1 MGYCSQKTDLKC
13 FPPAVTPFSSRR
25 LNELLFE
32 NQWIV
37 SSVAM
42 MNENYLRNARDT
54 ERQYV
59 MCHELGHAWGLPHRD
74 EIVGNRDL
82 GTCLDYTITPQNNMK
97 PDEVD
102 FSNLQDM
109 YGDVNSGRRRRLRLT
124 VPTPFD
130 DDAEV
135 LHVSQYANRT
145 YTNMAFAATQSNHRR
160 RRRRARVLLH
170 KTEHAEVWEEDLGQ
184 GRRLVTTVLLSVE

>member
-1 MGYCSQKTDLKC
+1 MFTSL
-13 FPPAVTPFSSRR
+13 FSLSSRR

-32 NQWIV
+32 NGWIV

-42 MNENYLRNARDT
+42 MNENYLRNARDA

-82 GTCLDYTITPQNNMK
+82 GTCLDYTVTPQNNMK
-97 PDEVD
+97 PDEID

-109 YGDVNSGRRRRLRLT
+109 YGEVNAGRRRRLRLA
-124 VPTPFD
+124 VPTPVGD
-130 DDAEV
+130 DTEV
-135 LHVSQYANRT
+135 LHISQYANTNRT
-145 YTNMAFAATQSNHRR
+145 HTKITNTG
-160 RRRRARVLLH
+160 RRRARVLLH
-170 KTEHAEVWEEDLGQ
+170 KTEQAEIWEEDLGQ
-184 GRRLVTTVLLSVE
+184 GRRLVTTMLLSQ

>member
-1 MGYCSQKTDLKC
+1 
-13 FPPAVTPFSSRR
+13 
-25 LNELLFE
+25 
-32 NQWIV
+32 
-37 SSVAM
+37 

-97 PDEVD
+97 PDEID
-102 FSNLQDM
+102 FSNLQEM
-109 YGDVNSGRRRRLRLT
+109 YGDVNAGRRRRLKMTRT
-124 VPTPFD
+124 ATKRD
-130 DDAEV
+130 DTEA

-145 YTNMAFAATQSNHRR
+145 HTNTAFDASQSNRR
-160 RRRRARVLLH
+160 RRRRERVLLH
-170 KTEHAEVWEEDLGQ
+170 KTEHAEVYEEDLGQ
-184 GRRLVTTVLLSVE
+184 GRRLVTTMLLSVEVNS

>member
-1 MGYCSQKTDLKC
+1 
-13 FPPAVTPFSSRR
+13 
-25 LNELLFE
+25 
-32 NQWIV
+32 
-37 SSVAM
+37 

-97 PDEVD
+97 PDEID
-102 FSNLQDM
+102 FSNLQEM
-109 YGDVNSGRRRRLRLT
+109 YGVVNSGRRRRLRLT
-124 VPTPFD
+124 VPTPFGD
-130 DDAEV
+130 DTEV
-135 LHVSQYANRT
+135 LHVSQHANRT
-145 YTNMAFAATQSNHRR
+145 NTNVNFDAAQSFYS

-184 GRRLVTTVLLSVE
+184 GRRLVSTVLLTVE